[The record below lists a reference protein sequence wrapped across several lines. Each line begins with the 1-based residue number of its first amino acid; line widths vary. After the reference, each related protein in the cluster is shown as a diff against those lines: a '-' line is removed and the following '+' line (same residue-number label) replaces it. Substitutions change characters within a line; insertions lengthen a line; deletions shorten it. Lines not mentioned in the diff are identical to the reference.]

1 MKPKP
6 IHAVAEDT
14 ELNMNDEIEVQRWC
28 SELGVT
34 AGKLRDAV
42 MNAGTKLADV
52 EKELANQSGDEQ
64 DVTPTEDIP
73 ALNQATVGNGDD
85 RKDQRLG

>member
-1 MKPKP
+1 MRPKP

-14 ELNMNDEIEVQRWC
+14 ELNMNDEAEVQRWC

-34 AGKLRDAV
+34 EDKLRHAV

-52 EKELANQSGDEQ
+52 EKELANQSEDAQ
-64 DVTPTEDIP
+64 DVTPAEDIP
-73 ALNQATVGNGDD
+73 QD
-85 RKDQRLG
+85 